1 MPVVLR
7 DYQQAAI
14 DALRG
19 AYATGKRSP
28 LLVAPTGAG
37 KAVILARVC
46 HGAAD
51 RGSRVYVMVHT
62 VELVDQLSA
71 TLTAEGV
78 KHGIIAAGYD
88 SNASLKTQ
96 VCSVQTLVRR
106 LAKTP
111 APDLIV
117 TDEAHHSA
125 AGSYL
130 AIYKAWPA
138 ARKLG
143 VTATPRRLDGRGL
156 GAIYDAMIE
165 TPDTAALIAA
175 GYLSRFKVFA
185 PPTVDASGL
194 HVRMGD
200 YAADEVDQLMSKK
213 AITGDAI
220 SHYRQHADGKR
231 AVVFAH
237 NIKAAQDYAAAFRDA
252 GVEAFALDGKIDR
265 PIRRQVVK
273 DFRDGRIQVVTSCQI
288 LSEGFDLPAI
298 ECGIFLR
305 PTASLG
311 LWRQQVGRCLRLF
324 DGKTHAILL
333 DHVGNTKTHGLPDDP
348 ITWSLADAPTRKK
361 KSAAPPPSVR
371 VCAKC
376 WATARVTARVCP
388 ECGTPFPVKEREIEQ
403 VDGEL
408 VEIQREQARK
418 EIRREQGRSESL
430 DDLIAVYMKRH
441 PDGVISKAARWAAHV
456 MAGRQAKREIA

>member
-1 MPVVLR
+1 MIVLR

-14 DALRG
+14 NGLRA
-19 AYATGKRSP
+19 AYASGKRAP

-51 RGSRVYVMVHT
+51 RGNRVYVMVHT

-78 KHGIIAAGYD
+78 PHGIIAAGYE
-88 SNASLKTQ
+88 SNPAMRTK
-96 VCSVQTLVRR
+96 VCSVQTLARR
-106 LAKTP
+106 LDTTP

-117 TDEAHHSA
+117 TDEAHHSC

-130 AIYKAWPA
+130 AIYKKWADA
-138 ARKLG
+138 KRLG

-156 GAIYDAMIE
+156 GNVYDAMIE
-165 TPDTAALIAA
+165 TPDTAALIEA
-175 GYLSRFKVFA
+175 GYLSRFKAFA
-185 PPTVDASGL
+185 PPTVDTSGL

-200 YAADEVDQLMSKK
+200 YAADEVDQLMSKA

-220 SHYRQHADGKR
+220 SHYRQHAHGKR

-237 NIKAAQDYAAAFRDA
+237 NIKAAGEYAAAFRDA
-252 GVEAFALDGKIDR
+252 GYDSFALDGRMDR
-265 PIRRQVVK
+265 AIRREVVK
-273 DFRDGRIQVVTSCQI
+273 DFRDGRIQVVTSCAI

-348 ITWSLADAPTRKK
+348 ITWSLADAPSRKK
-361 KSAAPPPSVR
+361 KAAAVPISVR
-371 VCAKC
+371 VCPKC
-376 WATARVTARVCP
+376 WATARMAARVCP
-388 ECGTPFPVKEREIEQ
+388 ECGTPFPAKPREIEQ
-403 VDGEL
+403 RDGEL
-408 VEIQREQARK
+408 VEIQRER
-418 EIRREQGRSESL
+418 ERREVRRAQGRSESL
-430 DDLIAVYMKRH
+430 DDLIRVYMQRH
-441 PDGVISKAARWAAHV
+441 PDGNAGTAARWAAHV
-456 MAGRQAKREIA
+456 LAGRQKKQGAA

>member
-1 MPVVLR
+1 LIVLR

-14 DALRG
+14 DNLRA
-19 AYATGKRSP
+19 AYAAGKRAP

-37 KAVILARVC
+37 KAVMLARVC
-46 HGAAD
+46 HGAVD

-78 KHGIIAAGYD
+78 KHGMIAAGYE
-88 SNASLKTQ
+88 SNTEMGVQ

-106 LAKTP
+106 LSKTP

-117 TDEAHHSA
+117 TDECHHSTA
-125 AGSYL
+125 SGYM
-130 AIYKAWPA
+130 AIYKQWPK
-138 ARKLG
+138 ARLLG

-156 GAIYDAMIE
+156 GSVYDAMIE

-175 GYLSRFKVFA
+175 GYLSPFKAFA

-194 HVRMGD
+194 HVRAGD
-200 YAADEVDQLMSKK
+200 FAAEEVDQLMNKA

-231 AVVFAH
+231 AALFAH
-237 NIKAAQDYAAAFRDA
+237 NIKAAEDYAAAFRSA
-252 GVEAFALDGKIDR
+252 GYQAFALDGRLDR
-265 PIRRQVVK
+265 TIRRQVVR
-273 DFRDGRIQVVTSCQI
+273 DFRDGRIQVVTSCAI

-311 LWRQQVGRCLRLF
+311 LWRQQVGRTLRLF
-324 DGKTHAILL
+324 DGKAHAILL
-333 DHVGNTKTHGLPDDP
+333 DHVGNTARHGLPDDP
-348 ITWSLADAPTRKK
+348 IEWSLGDTPKK
-361 KSAAPPPSVR
+361 KRAGEKPPMSVR

-376 WATARVTARVCP
+376 WATAKMTARQCP
-388 ECGTPFPVKEREIEQ
+388 ECGEPFPVKERQIEQ
-403 VDGEL
+403 RDGEL
-408 VEIQREQARK
+408 VEIQRQ
-418 EIRREQGRSESL
+418 REKRELRQSQGRSQSL
-430 DDLIAVYMKRH
+430 DELIGVYMKRH
-441 PDGVISKAARWAAHV
+441 PEGNVATAARWAAHV
-456 MAGRQAKREIA
+456 MAGREKKQGAA